1 MMNADNE
8 EKKRKSVKAHNNVLD
23 TITEGRQQN
32 QAKVVQSQTKVIQS
46 QPKAIQSQPKV
57 MKSKAI
63 QVSRGFEESLRRYP
77 KTQRSEYCLVNV
89 HASEK

>member
-32 QAKVVQSQTKVIQS
+32 QAKVIQS
-46 QPKAIQSQPKV
+46 QPKVTQSQPKV